1 MRRCGHES
9 DTDTGQVCTLR
20 VAPYT
25 QPVQQT
31 LETRAVTA
39 ASGLKRFA
47 IAIVVMA
54 AAAFAT
60 LVALSF
66 LISSES
72 VREAVDREIHA
83 VTGLD
88 PVLRGDMTVSL
99 FPSGAVSFHDVL
111 LGEYGAGQPAVVA
124 DELTARL
131 RYFPLLVGRIE
142 IADVTLVRPTITVT
156 YLPNGQSNWS
166 GLIESLARAL
176 APGREPAASF
186 SEIGIR
192 DGTVVIHNQQS
203 GKDVTDRLD
212 GVEFQLAWPSISRSF
227 GANGH
232 FVWHAQPIEATLT
245 LSDFFSALSGDRSGV
260 KLRLSGA
267 PVKVAFDGATSYQ
280 PTLKIEGTLSV
291 ESPSLRE
298 AMRWTDGSK
307 VPFGGFGRFAL
318 RAQSQIGNGVV
329 SLSGVNVE
337 LDANTAEGVLTLATG
352 SHRAVQG
359 TLAADALDLTPY
371 VASIRLLAANE
382 HTWDQ
387 LPIALD
393 GLSDFNLDLRLS
405 AATIKI
411 ATAQLGRTAIAAN
424 IRGSKLDLTI
434 GESQAFGGIAKGSL
448 GLAGA
453 DGGVAVTSHLQFIDV
468 DLASCLGQVFGFHRL
483 EGRGNLTVDVEGSG
497 TSVLAVTN
505 TLAGTASLAAH
516 NGALAGV
523 NVEEWLRRLE
533 RRPLSGNGDYRNG
546 RTPFDQFALSLKI
559 AQGLVSIDDMH
570 IEGPAVRIAAGGQA
584 SVPTREVDIKGVATL
599 ISNATGNQFDL
610 PFVVQGP
617 WENPDM
623 LPDAQSLI
631 RRSGAAAPLLD
642 AIKDRG
648 VGAAVRSVI
657 DQILAT
663 PAAAPAPPA
672 TPAPTPT
679 RPALPA
685 ASTPAAAPK
694 SAE

>member
-1 MRRCGHES
+1 
-9 DTDTGQVCTLR
+9 
-20 VAPYT
+20 
-25 QPVQQT
+25 
-31 LETRAVTA
+31 VTA
-39 ASGLKRFA
+39 ASGLKGFA

-111 LGEYGAGQPAVVA
+111 LGEDGAGQPAVVA

-176 APGREPAASF
+176 APGHEPAASF

-245 LSDFFSALSGDRSGV
+245 LSDFFSALSGDRSGM

-298 AMRWTDGSK
+298 AMRWTDASK

-337 LDANTAEGVLTLATG
+337 LDGNTAEGVLSLATG
-352 SHRAVQG
+352 GHRAVQG

-371 VASIRLLAANE
+371 VAGIRLLAANE

-448 GLAGA
+448 GVAGA

-533 RRPLSGNGDYRNG
+533 RRPLSGNGDYRSG

-648 VGAAVRSVI
+648 VGTAVHSVI

-672 TPAPTPT
+672 TPAPAPT